1 MNAAVVGPLMAS
13 TGGLGAVQ
21 AVTAPAVAAVQ
32 AAAPAAAV
40 GGGGAVSGGGGTAF
54 AGIPGV
60 MAPAA
65 GAASGIPGMVMAPLA
80 GVTGILAEMLP
91 QPSLGMPSGTGLTGM
106 LPTPQLNMPSVS
118 GLPVPVPT
126 QVSMPTDLV
135 CEGVGGWSLSTPGT
149 GSVMPD
155 ATAAATVRQDDWD
168 QSPKR
173 AGQ

>member
-1 MNAAVVGPLMAS
+1 
-13 TGGLGAVQ
+13 
-21 AVTAPAVAAVQ
+21 
-32 AAAPAAAV
+32 
-40 GGGGAVSGGGGTAF
+40 
-54 AGIPGV
+54 
-60 MAPAA
+60 
-65 GAASGIPGMVMAPLA
+65 MVMAPLA

-91 QPSLGMPSGTGLTGM
+91 QPSLGVPSGTGLTGM

-135 CEGVGGWSLSTPGT
+135 CEGVGGWSFSTPGT

-155 ATAAATVRQDDWD
+155 ATAAVRHEDWD

-173 AGQ
+173 PAQ

>member
-1 MNAAVVGPLMAS
+1 MNAAIVGPLMAS

-21 AVTAPAVAAVQ
+21 AVTGPAVAAVQ
-32 AAAPAAAV
+32 AAAPAGAV
-40 GGGGAVSGGGGTAF
+40 GVGAPSAAAGGGTAF

-60 MAPAA
+60 IAPAA

-91 QPSLGMPSGTGLTGM
+91 QPSLGVPSGTGLTGM

-135 CEGVGGWSLSTPGT
+135 CEGVAGWSLSTPGT

-155 ATAAATVRQDDWD
+155 ATAAVRLEDWD
-168 QSPKR
+168 QSALRP
-173 AGQ
+173 GQ

>member
-1 MNAAVVGPLMAS
+1 
-13 TGGLGAVQ
+13 
-21 AVTAPAVAAVQ
+21 
-32 AAAPAAAV
+32 
-40 GGGGAVSGGGGTAF
+40 
-54 AGIPGV
+54 
-60 MAPAA
+60 
-65 GAASGIPGMVMAPLA
+65 MAPLA

-91 QPSLGMPSGTGLTGM
+91 QPSLGVPSGTGLTGM

-155 ATAAATVRQDDWD
+155 ATAGIRPGDIGREDWD
-168 QSPKR
+168 QSPSR
-173 AGQ
+173 PAQ

>member
-1 MNAAVVGPLMAS
+1 
-13 TGGLGAVQ
+13 
-21 AVTAPAVAAVQ
+21 
-32 AAAPAAAV
+32 
-40 GGGGAVSGGGGTAF
+40 
-54 AGIPGV
+54 

-65 GAASGIPGMVMAPLA
+65 GVASGIPGMVMAPLA

-118 GLPVPVPT
+118 GLPVPLPT

-135 CEGVGGWSLSTPGT
+135 CEGVAGWSLSTPGTT

-155 ATAAATVRQDDWD
+155 ATAAAAVRHGDWD
-168 QSPKR
+168 QSPRR
-173 AGQ
+173 AAQ